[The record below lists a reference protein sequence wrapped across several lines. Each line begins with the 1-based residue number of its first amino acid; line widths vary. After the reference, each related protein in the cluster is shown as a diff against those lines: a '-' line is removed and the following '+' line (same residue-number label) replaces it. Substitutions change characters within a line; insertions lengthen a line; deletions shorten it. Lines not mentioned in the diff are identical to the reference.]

1 MVLVLRPGNGHEF
14 GPTRVSPDCWG
25 SPLSVQFL
33 ARKMGAKSGPEKSP
47 SDTFLFASSSKIY
60 IGNALAKAEL
70 GVKPPVSSLAGR
82 LGIKLILWT
91 TNTDLL
97 DIHVH
102 AAAYTLT
109 RDPPYKVEATLQENT
124 MRDSQDL
131 KKRTC
136 IMHGPA
142 KKKRTLQIHLPE
154 NTYAAFSIHARTM
167 SG

>member
-1 MVLVLRPGNGHEF
+1 LHR
-14 GPTRVSPDCWG
+14 S
-25 SPLSVQFL
+25 SFL
-33 ARKMGAKSGPEKSP
+33 ECSKKTASAHFVCTDEIVDNCYGYEEK
-47 SDTFLFASSSKIY
+47 KYIY
-60 IGNALAKAEL
+60 IYIHTGNALAKAEL

-124 MRDSQDL
+124 IRDSQDL
-131 KKRTC
+131 KK
-136 IMHGPA
+136 GLA
-142 KKKRTLQIHLPE
+142 
-154 NTYAAFSIHARTM
+154 
-167 SG
+167 